1 MAGNSDYTK
10 HRPLRIIGT
19 TAGQESPSQ
28 SLFELAMTRICTL
41 SFAIEPL
48 EKGAPAL
55 SIVPLVNEVQLT
67 LMVEEFEREHNYEP
81 AGGYAGLVP
90 SAFNFG
96 PLDHYFM
103 AETRSEAYDKVSHY
117 LLGCNC
123 GEVGCWPLMARITKG
138 AQQILWNGFKQPF
151 RPDRDYSSFG
161 PFTFSVDQYRR
172 TVIELAAAFPEA

>member
-1 MAGNSDYTK
+1 MTGNGSPIPWIARFCMAGNSDYTK

-81 AGGYAGLVP
+81 ACGYAGLVP

-96 PLDHYFM
+96 LLDRYFI
-103 AETRSEAYDKVSHY
+103 AENRNEAYNKIGYY

-123 GEVGCWPLMARITKG
+123 GEVGAARI
-138 AQQILWNGFKQPF
+138 
-151 RPDRDYSSFG
+151 
-161 PFTFSVDQYRR
+161 
-172 TVIELAAAFPEA
+172 FPRYPNAGLRSR